1 MRGRRAVSA
10 CSRSRQGLN
19 RVLGHRAKAP
29 WREVDWRRGLRRL
42 HEEIAPDLRDMD
54 IGRLCAQDLQNCLC
68 EFAKDERVRLGEG
81 TRKRRFRPTNE
92 SRFVLACKKIVADRF
107 RVMLDWV

>member
-1 MRGRRAVSA
+1 
-10 CSRSRQGLN
+10 
-19 RVLGHRAKAP
+19 
-29 WREVDWRRGLRRL
+29 
-42 HEEIAPDLRDMD
+42 MD

-92 SRFVLACKKIVADRF
+92 SRFVLACKKIVAEPP
-107 RVMLDWV
+107 